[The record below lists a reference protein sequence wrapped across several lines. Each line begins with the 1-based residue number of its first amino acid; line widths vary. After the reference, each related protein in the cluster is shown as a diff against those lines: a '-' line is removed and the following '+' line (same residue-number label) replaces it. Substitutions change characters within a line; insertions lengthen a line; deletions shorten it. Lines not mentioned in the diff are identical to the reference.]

1 MSNVTKLVL
10 VIAGGLALLLVAL
23 LVGYR
28 PPALPQ
34 IAGPLVI
41 RIEAAIPAEP
51 WLTHEA
57 QRFSG
62 QEHDGIAGERRQVN
76 VEIVPKDGIT
86 ALAQWGSCNYS
97 QPSTAWVAE
106 HRDLVNLASAAAA
119 SCAGQ
124 DIFLTGGVYRDQP
137 VATSPEVWVAFQSR
151 ADALRRKFGR
161 DIDWEIVHT
170 SATAKQG
177 WEELGGQRAWGS
189 FKLVIPPPRRDPAGI
204 AALIN
209 AAGGYYRR
217 PAVSAEELQNP
228 EFRRWLKANL
238 DTVVDFAPFGAENM
252 LLYGPSA
259 GDVGQIV
266 ESYLLTNM
274 GDLKKRWGREGEDI
288 VVIYPDPIAW
298 YDFPFAIYMGKIKE
312 TSAAEKDAALAF
324 KQFLLTPEAQRDA
337 LRFGLRPASPDIS
350 ADADGSLIKQWE
362 SARFLVRVPASSK
375 MRQPSRAAM
384 QALIE
389 WFVAEYER

>member
-1 MSNVTKLVL
+1 MNNTTRLIVVVALGVAAVL
-10 VIAGGLALLLVAL
+10 VAALLT
-23 LVGYR
+23 YQ
-28 PPALPQ
+28 PALVPQ
-34 IAGPLVI
+34 SRGPIVV

-51 WLTHEA
+51 WLTFEA
-57 QRFSG
+57 QKFSG
-62 QEHDGIAGERRQVN
+62 REYDNIAGERRQIN
-76 VEIVPKDGIT
+76 VEIIPKDGIT
-86 ALAQWGSCNYS
+86 ALAQWGNCNYTR
-97 QPSTAWVAE
+97 PATAWVAE

-124 DIFLTGGVYRDQP
+124 DIFLTGGLYRDQP
-137 VATSPEVWVAFQSR
+137 VATSPEVWVAFKSR
-151 ADALRRKFGR
+151 ADSLRAKYGR
-161 DIDWEIVHT
+161 DIDWQMINQA
-170 SATAKQG
+170 ATTPRG
-177 WEELGGQRAWGS
+177 WQDLGGQPEWGA
-189 FKLVIPPPRRDPAGI
+189 FKLVIPHPRRDPAGI

-217 PAVSAEELQNP
+217 PAISSEDLQNP
-228 EFRRWLKANL
+228 EFRRWLRANL

-274 GDLKKRWGREGEDI
+274 GDLKKRWGREGDD
-288 VVIYPDPIAW
+288 VVVVYPDPIAW
-298 YDFPFAIYMGKIKE
+298 YDFPFAIYMGKEQE

-324 KQFLLTPEAQRDA
+324 KQFLLGADAQRDA
-337 LRFGLRPASPDIS
+337 LRFGLRPASPDIP
-350 ADADGSLIKQWE
+350 ADAEGSLIKQWE
-362 SARFLVRVPASSK
+362 SAGFLVRVPASSK
-375 MRQPSRAAM
+375 MRQPSRSAM